1 MDGGAFL
8 LTIVRIGFSVF
19 AFFIALYGLITGND
33 EFMPHMMFCLGA
45 MFLVMGISE
54 LKESRK
60 RNAIVCILTSGF
72 VLFAFLIGFFS

>member
-1 MDGGAFL
+1 MDGGSFL

-54 LKESRK
+54 LKEK
-60 RNAIVCILTSGF
+60 VEKEML
-72 VLFAFLIGFFS
+72 